1 MEALFSGAVPFEEAL
16 RGVSQALTMADAGGC
31 TRILGDVRAVLS
43 GPSDMDLV
51 AAALATRSGD
61 ERIAILCSPAQLGA
75 IRRFARR
82 TGLRQQLGLFTRE
95 TDARAWLAGPSRTA
109 LSPTMRRHL
118 GGGTNEAAAGEPAT
132 RRRGAA

>member
-82 TGLRQQLGLFTRE
+82 TGLRQQLGVFTRE